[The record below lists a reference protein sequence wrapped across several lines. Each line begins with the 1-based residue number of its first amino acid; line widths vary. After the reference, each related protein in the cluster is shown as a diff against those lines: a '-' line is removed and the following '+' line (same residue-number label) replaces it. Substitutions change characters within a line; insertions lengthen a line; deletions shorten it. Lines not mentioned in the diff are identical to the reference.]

1 MERRL
6 QLELLDTLPVSD
18 PRALRSRRDLRR
30 INAWMR
36 NARHVAACLDD
47 VARRVTPE
55 CIVDL
60 GAGDGTF
67 LQRWSRS
74 LRTLTPGIEVILV
87 DCHRASSENT
97 LAELRARGFKPR
109 VEQSDAMR
117 WLNSASLPP
126 RTWILANL
134 FLHHF
139 LEEDL
144 RVTFSVAAKKA
155 SIFCACE
162 PRRGWW
168 PLAATRLLSLIGANA
183 VTRHDAAVSVRAGFD
198 GRELSALWP
207 ANGHWLV
214 RERRAGL
221 FSHVMF
227 AERRDGG
234 PGRRVVAP

>member
-6 QLELLDTLPVSD
+6 QPELLDTLPVDD
-18 PRALRSRRDLRR
+18 PRAVRSRRDLQR

-36 NARHVAACLDD
+36 NARHVATCLER
-47 VARRVTPE
+47 VARRVPPE

-67 LQRWSRS
+67 LQRWSGS
-74 LRTLTPGIEVILV
+74 LRTLAPGTEVVLV
-87 DCHRASSENT
+87 DCHRATSEKT

-109 VEQSDAMR
+109 VEQADAIG
-117 WLNSASLPP
+117 WLHSARLPP

-139 LEEDL
+139 LEENL
-144 RVTFSVAAKKA
+144 RATFSVAAEKA

-162 PRRGWW
+162 PRRAWW
-168 PLAATRLLSLIGANA
+168 PMAATRLLPLIGANA
-183 VTRHDAAVSVRAGFD
+183 VTRHDAIVSVRAGFD

-207 ANGHWLV
+207 GNGDW
-214 RERRAGL
+214 RIWERRAGL
-221 FSHVMF
+221 FSHLLF
-227 AERRDGG
+227 AERRDDG
-234 PGRRVVAP
+234 PVPRSMGR

>member
-1 MERRL
+1 VERRL
-6 QLELLDTLPVSD
+6 QPELLDTLPVSD
-18 PRALRSRRDLRR
+18 PRAVRSRCDLRR

-47 VARRVTPE
+47 VARRVPPE

-74 LRTLTPGIEVILV
+74 LKTLAPGIEVILV
-87 DCHRASSENT
+87 DCHRATSENT

-109 VEQSDAMR
+109 VEQTDAIG
-117 WLNSASLPP
+117 WLHSARLPP
-126 RTWILANL
+126 RTWILSNL

-139 LEEDL
+139 LEEKL
-144 RVTFSVAAKKA
+144 RVTFSVTAEKA

-162 PRRGWW
+162 PRRAWW
-168 PLAATRLLSLIGANA
+168 PLAATRLLPLIGANA
-183 VTRHDAAVSVRAGFD
+183 VTRHDAAVSVRAGFV
-198 GRELSALWP
+198 GCELSALWP
-207 ANGHWLV
+207 ANGHWHIC
-214 RERRAGL
+214 ERRAGL

-234 PGRRVVAP
+234 PARRSIAP